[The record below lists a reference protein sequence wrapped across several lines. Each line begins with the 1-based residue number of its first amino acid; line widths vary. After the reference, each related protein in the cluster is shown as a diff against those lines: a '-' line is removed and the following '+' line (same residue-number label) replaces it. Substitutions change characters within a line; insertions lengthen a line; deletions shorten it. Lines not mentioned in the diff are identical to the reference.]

1 MTKSLVKETVSLAF
15 FLDKNGE
22 TLLSADN
29 NLYQMLGYTF
39 DELKQSKQPFST
51 LIHID
56 DADITKALFSLEPQ
70 ETVTSINFRLR
81 HSNGKIICLL
91 ANYQKKYHQD
101 SDTLS
106 LQLQLIDPKSVLVPM
121 EDQVLTS
128 NFAVMMDTTDD
139 YIYFK
144 DRNHVF
150 TGASQTLVSLT
161 KPSQHWRDLLGKT
174 DYDVFL
180 EEYADAYYRL
190 EKQVFSGEI
199 KVAHEVQETIDTD
212 GNRGWVD
219 NRKYPIEDAS
229 GNVVGLFGIA
239 RDITEHKLLE
249 IALKQSEEHFRTI
262 FSEAPL
268 GIAVID
274 SLSGKI
280 YDANL
285 AYERISG
292 RTLAE
297 LKSITWMELFH
308 PDDVKED
315 LCDLAHI
322 SSDNISG
329 LNKQKRYVQSDG
341 TITWVSM
348 IVAPMQ
354 GDDKGT
360 SRYLCMVED
369 ITEYKKTENQLKLAA
384 TVFQNTDQAITVT
397 DKDNFIVAIN
407 PAFTEL
413 TGYSSVEVIGKN
425 PRLLQSGRYD
435 KSYYKKMWESL
446 NSTGHWQGEIWNK
459 KKSGVEYA
467 ESLRINS
474 IYDGNGNVYRRV
486 ALFSDITD
494 KKVADEK
501 IWHQANF
508 DALTQLPNRRMFR
521 DRLAHEIKVSK
532 RTNKPLALLF
542 LDLDYFKQVNDTL
555 GHAKGDQLLIEVAQ
569 RISDCVRE
577 SDTVAR
583 LSGDEFTVILPE
595 LDNVIRVERVA
606 VDILH
611 SLSIHFLLDSEKA
624 FISASIGISLYP
636 NDSDNIDQL
645 INNADQA
652 MYQSKENGR
661 NQFSFFTRSMQVI
674 ARENS
679 QLSKD
684 LRFAIKDKQLQ
695 LFYQPIVHLQ
705 TNKISKA
712 EAIMRWNHPVHG
724 VLDSVDFIPL
734 AEETGFIV
742 EIGNWFFKQAVGQ
755 VESWQ
760 ENLNPAF
767 EIFINKSSVEFRSA
781 TNYLKWIN
789 CLHQLWAKE
798 QSVVLE
804 LSESVLIN
812 HSVAIKSKLIELNE
826 KGLGVAIDEFGT
838 GYSALSNINQY
849 NVNYIKISATLIR
862 DLTASSSELIFCE
875 AIIAMAHKF
884 GVQVVAKGIET
895 DQQKQLLINAGC
907 DYGQGPLFCN
917 PLTSD
922 LVEILLAN

>member
-1 MTKSLVKETVSLAF
+1 MEKTSVKNSVSLS
-15 FLDKNGE
+15 FLLEKSGE
-22 TLLSADN
+22 TLLSAN
-29 NLYQMLGYTF
+29 HNLYQMLGYTF
-39 DELKQSKQPFST
+39 EELSDSKQPFST

-56 DADITKALFSLEPQ
+56 DKDIAKALFSLEPQ
-70 ETVTSINFRLR
+70 ETVININFRLR

-91 ANYQKKYHQD
+91 ADYQKQYQKD
-101 SDTLS
+101 SDTLN
-106 LQLQLIDPKSVLVPM
+106 LQLHLVDPKSVLVPM
-121 EDQVLTS
+121 EDQVLMS

-150 TGASQTLVSLT
+150 TGASQTLVGLT
-161 KPSQHWRDLLGKT
+161 EPSQHWKDLLGKT
-174 DYDVFL
+174 DYDVFS

-199 KVAHEVQETIDTD
+199 KVAHEVQETINTN
-212 GNRGWVD
+212 GNKGWVD
-219 NRKYPIEDAS
+219 NRKYPIEDTD
-229 GNVVGLFGIA
+229 GNIVGLFGIA

-249 IALKQSEEHFRTI
+249 IALKQSEEHFKAI

-274 SLSGKI
+274 SSSGNI
-280 YDANL
+280 YDANP
-285 AYERISG
+285 AYEHISG
-292 RTLAE
+292 RSLEE
-297 LKSITWMELFH
+297 LKSISWMELFH
-308 PDDVKED
+308 QDDVKED
-315 LCDLAHI
+315 LYDLARI
-322 SSDNISG
+322 NSDNVSA
-329 LNKQKRYVQSDG
+329 LNKQKRYVQPDG
-341 TITWVSM
+341 TITWISM
-348 IVAPMQ
+348 TVAPMQ
-354 GDDKGT
+354 VGGIGE
-360 SRYLCMVED
+360 SHYLCMVED
-369 ITEYKKTENQLKLAA
+369 ITEYKKTENQLKLAT

-413 TGYSSVEVIGKN
+413 TGYSSAEVIGKN
-425 PRLLQSGRYD
+425 PRILQSGRYG
-435 KSYYKKMWESL
+435 KGFYNKMWESL

-467 ESLRINS
+467 ESLSINS
-474 IYDGNGNVYRRV
+474 IYDGNGNVYQRV

-494 KKVADEK
+494 KKIADEK

-521 DRLAHEIKVSK
+521 DRLAQEVKVSK
-532 RTNKPLALLF
+532 RTNKPLAVLF

-606 VDILH
+606 TDILR
-611 SLSIHFLLDSEKA
+611 SLNFHFLLGSEKA

-661 NQFSFFTRSMQVI
+661 NQFSFFTQEMQVI
-674 ARENS
+674 ASENS

-695 LFYQPIVHLQ
+695 LYYQPIVNLQ
-705 TNKISKA
+705 TNKIYKA
-712 EAIMRWNHPVHG
+712 EALMRWNHPVHG
-724 VLDSVDFIPL
+724 VIDSIDFIPL
-734 AEETGFIV
+734 AEESGFIV
-742 EIGNWFFKQAVGQ
+742 EIGNWFFKQAVDQ
-755 VESWQ
+755 VTSWQ
-760 ENLNPAF
+760 ERFDPEF
-767 EIFINKSSVEFRSA
+767 QVFINKSSVEFRSA

-789 CLHQLWAKE
+789 CLNQLWAKE

-804 LSESVLIN
+804 LSESLLIN
-812 HSVAIKSKLIELNE
+812 HSVAIKSKLIELNK
-826 KGLGVAIDEFGT
+826 KGVGVAIDDFGT

-849 NVNYIKISATLIR
+849 DVDYIKISSTLIHNI
-862 DLTASSSELIFCE
+862 TVGSSELIFCE

-884 GVQVVAKGIET
+884 GLQVIAKGVET

-907 DYGQGPLFCN
+907 DYAQGPLFCN
-917 PLTSD
+917 PLTID
-922 LVEILLAN
+922 MVDILLAN